1 MLKSRFSSLCV
12 SRPPPLLLALHL
24 IALERSS
31 SQHFEG
37 LLLRSAPPIGS
48 YSLLLGDPLVQ
59 GKDRRLSRPGTG
71 RAVSTPS
78 SPFTSP
84 RQRVVCVY
92 VIIYIIYIYKCSQSR
107 RTNFFFFFGGW
118 PDASLSLSPTR
129 LVLILIYASYL
140 VVASDFP
147 RTSASAQS
155 FSRVSC
161 VFSSV
166 LYISANTTRVLVILH
181 QHPATY
187 RPATRDGPKG
197 RIWPVKRAF
206 NLFILF
212 FSPPQTLAARFVF

>member
-48 YSLLLGDPLVQ
+48 RSLLLGDPLVQ

-107 RTNFFFFFGGW
+107 RTTFFFFFGGW
-118 PDASLSLSPTR
+118 PDASLSLSNPSSSYFD
-129 LVLILIYASYL
+129 LCVLFGGGVGFS
-140 VVASDFP
+140 SDKRAGPKLFP
-147 RTSASAQS
+147 CEL
-155 FSRVSC
+155 C
-161 VFSSV
+161 VFLCSIYFRQHHSSTSDTSSTPG
-166 LYISANTTRVLVILH
+166 YISAGH
-181 QHPATY
+181 
-187 RPATRDGPKG
+187 
-197 RIWPVKRAF
+197 KRR
-206 NLFILF
+206 
-212 FSPPQTLAARFVF
+212 T